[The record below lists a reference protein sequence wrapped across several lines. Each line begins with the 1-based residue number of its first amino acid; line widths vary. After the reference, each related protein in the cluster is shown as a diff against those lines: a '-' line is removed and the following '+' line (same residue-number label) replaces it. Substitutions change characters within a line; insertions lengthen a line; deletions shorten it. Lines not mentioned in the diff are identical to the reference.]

1 MHGFKEQRNRGGL
14 LKSFPRSNIILA
26 RAFIIDAWL
35 KGTAEDFEEA
45 STMHRQVVASFPG
58 NNGTNV
64 RLVPELLPPLPSAL
78 SRLIKLAIQFDAF
91 RHPLHQLFIIV
102 LRFPSRD
109 EWGFLFSRH
118 TQREEAGAYTRVYAH
133 KGHETRVTCKFAFTW
148 KRRREII
155 AKKIRR
161 LRRKIDRYL
170 SAGSN
175 VIRLERETI
184 KNRVFET
191 LNDG

>member
-64 RLVPELLPPLPSAL
+64 RLVPELPLPPLPSAL

-118 TQREEAGAYTRVYAH
+118 THRERRRARTHAYTHTKATKLVLPVNSH
-133 KGHETRVTCKFAFTW
+133 LPESVG
-148 KRRREII
+148 
-155 AKKIRR
+155 AK
-161 LRRKIDRYL
+161 
-170 SAGSN
+170 
-175 VIRLERETI
+175 
-184 KNRVFET
+184 
-191 LNDG
+191 